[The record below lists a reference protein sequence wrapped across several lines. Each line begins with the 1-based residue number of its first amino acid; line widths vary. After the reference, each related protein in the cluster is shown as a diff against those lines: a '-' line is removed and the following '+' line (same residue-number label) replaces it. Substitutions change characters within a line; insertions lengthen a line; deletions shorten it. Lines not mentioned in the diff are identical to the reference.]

1 VAYID
6 ESRFSHESTHSH
18 GYAKI
23 RKCLALLNGL
33 LLTVSLFAF
42 MDKLFYCS
50 TVDLI
55 AVAESDFLAQ

>member
-1 VAYID
+1 MAYID
-6 ESRFSHESTHSH
+6 ESGFSHESTHSH

-23 RKCLALLNGL
+23 RKSLALLNGL